1 MLIALKTAVRS
12 EIALIFGAATT
23 ILFYVFSDALLA
35 GFAPNLKTVGLFLWP
50 RIRPAAATVSA

>member
-35 GFAPNLKTVGLFLWP
+35 GFAPNLKTVGLFLWLF
-50 RIRPAAATVSA
+50 A